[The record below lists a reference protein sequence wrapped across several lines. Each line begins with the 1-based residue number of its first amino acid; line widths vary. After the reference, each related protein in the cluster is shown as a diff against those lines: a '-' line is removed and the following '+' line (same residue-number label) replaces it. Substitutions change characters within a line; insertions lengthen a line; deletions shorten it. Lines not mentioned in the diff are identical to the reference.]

1 MSKPTK
7 LFVLGLALVFAC
19 GLLWAGGQTT
29 AGPKKVTIG
38 VSLPTQ
44 DVERWVRD
52 KENLISEAA
61 RQGADIKIQIANND
75 AARQIA
81 QVENLLTEGI
91 DVLMLAPHD
100 AESSATSVEHA
111 KEAGVPVMSY
121 CRLVLNADLDA
132 HIAFDNER
140 VGELQ
145 GQYLAEHV
153 AKGNI
158 IILKG
163 AKEDF
168 NSILFHRGAMKYIQP
183 KIDSGDYKIVM
194 DQFVPNWLPANALKI
209 VEDALTANK
218 NNIQGILSPNDSLA
232 GAAIQALAAQ
242 DLDGKV
248 VVTGGDAELAAAK
261 RVVQGT
267 QSMTAYRE
275 LIKMDTLAIEVA
287 IRLAK
292 GEDISD
298 LVATTIDNGYKQV
311 PAILPEPQ
319 MVTKDNIDKVL
330 IESGYQ
336 SRKEVYGQ

>member
-1 MSKPTK
+1 MSKSTK
-7 LFVLGLALVFAC
+7 LFSLALCLIFAGVF
-19 GLLWAGGQTT
+19 LWAGGQQE
-29 AGPKKVTIG
+29 AGVKKVTIG

-100 AESSATSVEHA
+100 AESSATSVEAA

-121 CRLVLNADLDA
+121 CRLVVNSDLDA
-132 HIAFDNER
+132 HVAFDNEQ

-158 IILKG
+158 IVLKG

-183 KIDSGDYKIVM
+183 KVDSGDYKIVM
-194 DQFVPNWLPANALKI
+194 DQFVPNWLPSNALQI
-209 VEDALTANK
+209 VEDALTAND
-218 NNIQGILSPNDSLA
+218 NDIQGILSPNDSLA

-242 DLDGKV
+242 GLDGKV

-261 RVVQGT
+261 RVIQGT
-267 QSMTAYRE
+267 QAMTAYRE
-275 LIKMDTLAIEVA
+275 LIRMDTMAIEVA
-287 IRLAK
+287 IKLAK

-298 LVATTIDNGYKQV
+298 MAGATIDNGYKQV
-311 PAILPEPQ
+311 PAILPAPQ
-319 MVTKDNIDKVL
+319 IVTKENIDKVL
-330 IESGYQ
+330 IDSGYH
-336 SRKEVYGQ
+336 SRADCYGQ